1 LRNDTT
7 AVTNVDL
14 SGKPASGFSAFAE
27 GETVTLIT
35 VAVFYSVTVFLQAY
49 DVDHLTEVV
58 ESNSSAPD
66 WLTGEAVERAAEY
79 ATQRAKNRGENSALD
94 SGESHYLITTNW
106 SSFTDDWGFSGGS
119 ANQVAI
125 GTLNETA
132 GEQADLFEDAEV
144 LQTDWLR
151 SGDGRKKQAELYEDK
166 EVVSEFNGSVGDM
179 WIPHAAQDYLCII
192 ELTSELLHG
201 EAELAE
207 AM

>member
-1 LRNDTT
+1 
-7 AVTNVDL
+7 
-14 SGKPASGFSAFAE
+14 
-27 GETVTLIT
+27 
-35 VAVFYSVTVFLQAY
+35 VFPQAY
-49 DVDHLTEVV
+49 DTDHLTELV

-66 WLTGEAVERAAEY
+66 WLSDASVERATTY
-79 ATQRAKNRGENSALD
+79 AKERAKSRGEDSALD
-94 SGESHYLITTNW
+94 SGDTHCLIATNW

-125 GTLNETA
+125 GTFNETA
-132 GEQADLFEDAEV
+132 GDQADLFEDTEV

-151 SGDGRKKQAELYEDK
+151 SGDGRKKQAELYEDD

-179 WIPHAAQDYLCII
+179 WIPHAAQDYICII